1 MTQHKYSNESIESN
15 SSPIKFDPDSALLKD
30 IDFLLDF
37 DKDSVHSDAEEDH
50 PRR

>member
-15 SSPIKFDPDSALLKD
+15 SSPIKLDAAFVKD

-37 DKDSVHSDAEEDH
+37 DEDSLHSDANEDQ